1 MGDYR
6 RVVYPTNSKGQVC
19 GRDVPGRPFL
29 YFFDLS
35 LCLRMAPVAVF
46 TGCPTPQVCVSSC
59 PDYYWSWKSPYN
71 TPNPLSARELMIC
84 LDGKNATDPEFFQVP
99 IDDLVRT
106 RKCAPYT
113 FNSKPVFGRCMP
125 SQINRL
131 LSNGTGKIYD
141 SAGQQIVL
149 TDSQDKRVSGVSVVR
164 GRDTIMHL
172 TDAFEKIA
180 SDLAVSWP
188 TILICLSVSIVLS
201 FVWIV
206 TLRCCAGVMVWSS
219 LILFVL
225 LFTASAGFCF
235 YRWHYLRNTAEEIP
249 SELTFDLTLYFRSAS
264 LWLAFGIISAIILVI
279 IVLVLIFLR
288 DRIRIAIAIMNEA
301 SKALIHMTSVFFWP
315 LLPLVLEFLV
325 IAQVLFVSISL
336 RSISDPVMVQDSN
349 NQTLPPLSSEE
360 KARKDLQD
368 FFKLIPC
375 DPLTNSSAGKA
386 CRFLYYG
393 DRKYTIFLQ
402 LFNVFMFF
410 WLVNFVRSL
419 AEMTLAGTFAHFYY
433 SRSDPNAMPK
443 CPLLQSFYRAAVFHI
458 GSLALGSLLLALFQW
473 LRLLLEY
480 LDAKLKKFDNGC
492 TRICSRCCCCFLWCL
507 ERFIR
512 FLNRNAFIMIA
523 IHGQNFCSAARTAF
537 NLLVRNLVRVFVVDK
552 VTDFL
557 LFVGKLVVIV
567 ISAAL
572 AYLYL
577 NGVIFADTPFADM
590 APELHYIAVP
600 VLIVVIGSYIV
611 TSLFASVYAMGVDT
625 IFLCFLEDL
634 ETNDGSPEKPYYMNK
649 ELLNILGKKNKQQP
663 LKGIE
668 MDEAN

>member
-1 MGDYR
+1 MGQSSSARLTGRPKDTEKITRCGPVSKRSCTDVPCCLLFLLFLVGFVIVTLWSFAMGDYR

-19 GRDVPGRPFL
+19 GRDVPGRPYL

-84 LDGKNATDPEFFQVP
+84 LDGRNATDPEFFDVP
-99 IDDLVRT
+99 IDELVRT

-113 FNSKPVFGRCMP
+113 YNSKPVFGRCMP
-125 SQINRL
+125 SQITRL
-131 LSNGTGKIYD
+131 LSNGTGRIYD
-141 SAGQQIVL
+141 NAGQQIVL
-149 TDSQDKRVSGVSVVR
+149 TDAQEKRVSGVSVVR
-164 GRDTIMHL
+164 GR
-172 TDAFEKIA
+172 E
-180 SDLAVSWP
+180 
-188 TILICLSVSIVLS
+188 
-201 FVWIV
+201 
-206 TLRCCAGVMVWSS
+206 
-219 LILFVL
+219 
-225 LFTASAGFCF
+225 
-235 YRWHYLRNTAEEIP
+235 
-249 SELTFDLTLYFRSAS
+249 
-264 LWLAFGIISAIILVI
+264 
-279 IVLVLIFLR
+279 
-288 DRIRIAIAIMNEA
+288 
-301 SKALIHMTSVFFWP
+301 ALIHMTSVFFWP
-315 LLPLVLEFLV
+315 LLPLVLELLV

-360 KARKDLQD
+360 KARKDLQE

-375 DPLTNSSAGKA
+375 DPLINSSAGKA

-402 LFNVFMFF
+402 FFNVFMFF

-433 SRSDPNAMPK
+433 SRNDPSTMPK
-443 CPLLQSFYRAAVFHI
+443 YPLLQSFYRAAVFHI
-458 GSLALGSLLLALFQW
+458 GSLALGSLLLAIFQW

-480 LDAKLKKFDNGC
+480 VDAKLKKFDNGC

-537 NLLVRNLVRVFVVDK
+537 NLLARNLVRVFVVDK

-567 ISAAL
+567 ISDEQRVGIRMLCMLRMKRTKQTDSHTAWDR
-572 AYLYL
+572 
-577 NGVIFADTPFADM
+577 IF
-590 APELHYIAVP
+590 
-600 VLIVVIGSYIV
+600 S
-611 TSLFASVYAMGVDT
+611 TSIPAKQKSG
-625 IFLCFLEDL
+625 CF
-634 ETNDGSPEKPYYMNK
+634 TS
-649 ELLNILGKKNKQQP
+649 
-663 LKGIE
+663 
-668 MDEAN
+668 